1 MFFVSDK
8 VDGPARMLTRKE
20 AVMAI
25 QIDDDWKKQAQEE
38 KRRMAEEAK
47 AREEA
52 AASKAASA
60 STSASEKRSRE
71 MPPASFNALIS
82 TMLTQAGYYLG
93 EYAGQDG
100 EPMVDLDAAK
110 FQIDLLGVIEEKTKN
125 NVTVD
130 EQKVLDA
137 ALYDLR
143 TRYVSIA
150 TQMIR

>member
-1 MFFVSDK
+1 
-8 VDGPARMLTRKE
+8 
-20 AVMAI
+20 MAI

-38 KRRMAEEAK
+38 KRKLAEDAK

-52 AASKAASA
+52 AAAKAAPAA
-60 STSASEKRSRE
+60 SGSEKRSRE
-71 MPPASFNALIS
+71 MPAASFTTLVS

-110 FQIDLLGVIEEKTKN
+110 FQIDLLGVIEEKSKGNLTS
-125 NVTVD
+125 D
-130 EQKVLDA
+130 DQKTLDG
-137 ALYDLR
+137 ALYELR
-143 TRYVSIA
+143 TRFVSIA

>member
-1 MFFVSDK
+1 
-8 VDGPARMLTRKE
+8 
-20 AVMAI
+20 MAI

-38 KRRMAEEAK
+38 KRKLAEEAK

-52 AASKAASA
+52 AAAKAAA
-60 STSASEKRSRE
+60 PAAGGERRSRE
-71 MPPASFNALIS
+71 MPAASFTALIS

-110 FQIDLLGVIEEKTKN
+110 FQIDLLGVIEEKTKG
-125 NVTVD
+125 NVSTD
-130 EQKVLDA
+130 EQKTLDA
-137 ALYDLR
+137 ALYELR

>member
-1 MFFVSDK
+1 M
-8 VDGPARMLTRKE
+8 T
-20 AVMAI
+20 I

-38 KRRMAEEAK
+38 KRKLAEEQK

-52 AASKAASA
+52 AAAKAAPT
-60 STSASEKRSRE
+60 STSGEKRARE
-71 MPPASFNALIS
+71 MPPASFAALVS

-110 FQIDLLGVIEEKTKN
+110 FQIDLLGVIEDKSKG
-125 NVTVD
+125 NVTLD
-130 EQKVLDA
+130 EQKTLDA
-137 ALYDLR
+137 ALYELR

>member
-1 MFFVSDK
+1 
-8 VDGPARMLTRKE
+8 
-20 AVMAI
+20 MAI

-38 KRRMAEEAK
+38 KRRLA
-47 AREEA
+47 EEA
-52 AASKAASA
+52 AARDAEAKAKESRSAASGA
-60 STSASEKRSRE
+60 GGERGKRE
-71 MPPASFNALIS
+71 MPPASFTTLVS

-125 NVTVD
+125 NVSPD
-130 EQKVLDA
+130 EQKILDA
-137 ALYDLR
+137 ALYELR

>member
-1 MFFVSDK
+1 
-8 VDGPARMLTRKE
+8 
-20 AVMAI
+20 MAI

-38 KRRMAEEAK
+38 KRRLA
-47 AREEA
+47 EEA
-52 AASKAASA
+52 AAREAEAKSREARSSSA
-60 STSASEKRSRE
+60 SGAGERGRRE
-71 MPPASFNALIS
+71 MPAASFSALIS

-110 FQIDLLGVIEEKTKN
+110 FQIDLLGIIEEKTKN
-125 NVTVD
+125 NLTAD
-130 EQKVLDA
+130 EQRVLDA
-137 ALYDLR
+137 SLYELR

>member
-1 MFFVSDK
+1 
-8 VDGPARMLTRKE
+8 
-20 AVMAI
+20 MAI

-38 KRRMAEEAK
+38 KRKLAEEAK
-47 AREEA
+47 ASEEA
-52 AASKAASA
+52 AAAKSAPAAA
-60 STSASEKRSRE
+60 GGEKRARE
-71 MPPASFNALIS
+71 MPPASFLALVS
-82 TMLTQAGYYLG
+82 TMLTQSGYYLG

-110 FQIDLLGVIEEKTKN
+110 FQIDLLGVIEEKTKGN
-125 NVTVD
+125 LTAD

-137 ALYDLR
+137 ALYELR

>member
-1 MFFVSDK
+1 
-8 VDGPARMLTRKE
+8 
-20 AVMAI
+20 MAI

-38 KRRMAEEAK
+38 KRKLAEESR

-52 AASKAASA
+52 AAKAAPASA
-60 STSASEKRSRE
+60 GGEKRARE
-71 MPPASFNALIS
+71 MPPASFVTLIS

-110 FQIDLLGVIEEKTKN
+110 FQIDLLGVIEEKTKGN
-125 NVTVD
+125 LAAD
-130 EQKVLDA
+130 EQKVLDG
-137 ALYDLR
+137 ALYELR

>member
-1 MFFVSDK
+1 
-8 VDGPARMLTRKE
+8 
-20 AVMAI
+20 MAI

-38 KRRMAEEAK
+38 KRKLAEEAK

-52 AASKAASA
+52 AAKAAPAAGSG
-60 STSASEKRSRE
+60 EKRTRE
-71 MPPASFNALIS
+71 MPPASFLTLIS

-110 FQIDLLGVIEEKTKN
+110 FQIDLLGIVEEKTRGN
-125 NVTVD
+125 LTPD

-137 ALYDLR
+137 ALYELR